1 MPGSQYVLSFY
12 FENWVW
18 TSSAFRLKLFF
29 TLALYQYCFFI
40 SVIMKLLRPAG
51 PPTTFAPLGR
61 TSRSQQ
67 RITFAPLGDTHF
79 DSLLKVIANVGENI
93 QGEYG
98 DVRDALFAEVAAV
111 WKWIRKHYFSI
122 PHDDATWSRTAQT
135 FKRAIHMKKLR
146 LVGRI

>member
-1 MPGSQYVLSFY
+1 
-12 FENWVW
+12 
-18 TSSAFRLKLFF
+18 
-29 TLALYQYCFFI
+29 
-40 SVIMKLLRPAG
+40 MKLLRPAG

-61 TSRSQQ
+61 TYRV
-67 RITFAPLGDTHF
+67 IAPRKPKASKNTHL
-79 DSLLKVIANVGENI
+79 DWLLQDIANVGENI